1 MNSPT
6 AVLVVRCMIRDTI
19 RQSLAS
25 RGFWLLV
32 GLSGLC
38 ILLCLSVGVE
48 GATAVRPKG
57 EIELYGAD
65 HQPYTGLNRGHGT
78 ISLGFGAVRVE
89 QWRDPES
96 SVRMLE
102 ILLALVVAGAVGML
116 LLCCC
121 GRAAFCRNS
130 SNRRA
135 ASVLLTKPVPRWAL
149 LVGKF
154 CGVLGV
160 RCRSDRFLR
169 RRHLGGPRPA
179 HRRLASRL
187 SGVHSAAGAAVRG
200 AVQLLRAAG
209 RLDAEHGGLR
219 RRLAAVLGLV
229 FVRERQPPR
238 RGAWR
243 PKAEH
248 APAVSPVVQGLLE
261 VGYWVLPKPVDLEA
275 VSRQA
280 LRTEQHFR
288 PLPELKALESDRSS
302 LVLSVLTSLLVQRG
316 PVGRRGQAAW
326 RELIIELMNLREE
339 IGQ

>member
-1 MNSPT
+1 
-6 AVLVVRCMIRDTI
+6 MIRDTI

-25 RGFWLLV
+25 RSFWLLV

-38 ILLCLSVGVE
+38 TLLCLSVGVE
-48 GATAVRPKG
+48 GATAVRPRG

-65 HQPYTGLNRGHGT
+65 RQPYTGLNRGHGT

-96 SVRMLE
+96 SIRMLE

-116 LLCCC
+116 LLLLWAS
-121 GRAAFCRNS
+121 GFLPEFLQPG
-130 SNRRA
+130 A

-154 CGVLGV
+154 CGVLAFVAIQIAVFVVGAWAALGLRTGV
-160 RCRSDRFLR
+160 WHPGYLVCIPLLVLQFAVLYSFSAL
-169 RRHLGGPRPA
+169 
-179 HRRLASRL
+179 LAVWTRNTVVYVVGSLLFWALCSGVNVSRL
-187 SGVHSAAGAAVRG
+187 G
-200 AVQLLRAAG
+200 AVLE
-209 RLDAEHGGLR
+209 AEGG
-219 RRLAAVLGLV
+219 
-229 FVRERQPPR
+229 QT
-238 RGAWR
+238 
-243 PKAEH
+243 
-248 APAVSPVVQGLLE
+248 PAVSPVVQGLLE

-302 LVLSVLTSLLVQRG
+302 LAHSVLTSLYV
-316 PVGRRGQAAW
+316 
-326 RELIIELMNLREE
+326 
-339 IGQ
+339 